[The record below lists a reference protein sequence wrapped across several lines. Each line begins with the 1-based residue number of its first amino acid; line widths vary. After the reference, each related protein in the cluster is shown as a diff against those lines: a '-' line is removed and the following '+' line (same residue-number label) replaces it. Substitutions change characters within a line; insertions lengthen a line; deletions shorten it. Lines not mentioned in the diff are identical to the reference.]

1 MSTGLRVLLILM
13 AVISTISVIRRIRK
27 SRMRIEYA
35 VFWVLF
41 SAGLVVLA
49 LFPQICYFFAGLLGI
64 MSPANFVFAVI
75 IALLLMKS
83 FFMTAEISKL
93 DEQVRGLTQTLAL
106 QQESGKNPSCQAA
119 NPEPVADA
127 ADGAAPLEGASH
139 A

>member
-83 FFMTAEISKL
+83 FFM
-93 DEQVRGLTQTLAL
+93 
-106 QQESGKNPSCQAA
+106 
-119 NPEPVADA
+119 
-127 ADGAAPLEGASH
+127 
-139 A
+139 